1 MEMLEMNRVRE
12 FKVVKAVF
20 LLMFILIVS
29 GCKAKEETYK
39 VQTLR
44 SLDGKTS
51 ITFIS
56 PEKVEWVEGG
66 APEISA
72 EYSNVGKNMLRV
84 EIKQKGKEKTMVF
97 SITPEGLEDKQG
109 RALYSEFAMAK
120 KKEEIGRAKKEEERL
135 HSGEFK
141 KLIDKYEALLVS
153 VKGGCFQMGDTFNE
167 GEVDEEP
174 PHKVCLD
181 DFQIDKYEVTQ
192 QAHLE
197 VMRSNP
203 SSRADCM
210 DCPVDKTTWMDADKF
225 CKTIGK
231 RLPTEA
237 EWEYAAR
244 EGGKD
249 VRYGFGKNEISKS
262 DANYDSEK
270 SAPVGKFAPNALGI
284 YDMSGN
290 VYEWV
295 EDFYSREYYKNSPE
309 KNPRY
314 VESGRLRVLRG
325 GSWNH
330 DAEYLRSSSRFS
342 SSPFYKSKYIGFRCA
357 K

>member
-1 MEMLEMNRVRE
+1 MNSVGA
-12 FKVVKAVF
+12 FKVVMAIF
-20 LLMFILIVS
+20 LPVFILTVN
-29 GCKAKEETYK
+29 GCKAKEETFK

-44 SLDGKTS
+44 SMDGKTS

-56 PEKVEWVEGG
+56 PEKAEWKEGDNPKVE
-66 APEISA
+66 A
-72 EYSNVGKNMLRV
+72 EYETEGKNMFRV
-84 EIKQKGKEKTMVF
+84 VIKQKGKEKTMLF

-109 RALYSEFAMAK
+109 NALYSEFAIAK
-120 KKEEIGRAKKEEERL
+120 KKEEIARAKKEEERL
-135 HSGEFK
+135 QSSEFREVIQKHK
-141 KLIDKYEALLVS
+141 KLLVP
-153 VKGGCFQMGDTFNE
+153 VKGGCFQMGDALDE
-167 GEVDEEP
+167 GEIDEKP

-192 QAHLE
+192 QAYLE
-197 VMRSNP
+197 VMRANP
-203 SSRADCM
+203 SSNTGCM
-210 DCPVDKTTWMDADKF
+210 DCPVDKVTWMGAEKF
-225 CKTIGK
+225 CKTIDK

-244 EGGKD
+244 AGGGD
-249 VRYGFGKNEISKS
+249 ARYGFGKNEISKS

-270 SAPVGKFAPNALGI
+270 SMPVGKFAPNALGI

-295 EDFYSREYYKNSPE
+295 EDFYSREYYKKSPE
-309 KNPRY
+309 KNPKY

-330 DAEYLRSSSRFS
+330 DAEYLRSPSRYS
-342 SSPFYKSKYIGFRCA
+342 SSPFYESKYIGFRCA
-357 K
+357 R

>member
-1 MEMLEMNRVRE
+1 MNRVMA
-12 FKVVKAVF
+12 FKVVIAVF
-20 LLMFILIVS
+20 LPVFILAVN
-29 GCKAKEETYK
+29 GCKGKDEKYK

-44 SLDGKTS
+44 SMDGKTS

-56 PEKVEWVEGG
+56 PAKVKWKEGSD
-66 APEISA
+66 PEIEA
-72 EYSNVGKNMLRV
+72 EYENEGKNMIRV
-84 EIKQKGKEKTMVF
+84 KIKQTGKEKTLIF
-97 SITPEGLEDKQG
+97 SITPEGLEDKEG
-109 RALYSEFAMAK
+109 NALYSEFAMANR
-120 KKEEIGRAKKEEERL
+120 KKEMAQAKKEEERL

-141 KLIDKYEALLVS
+141 EVIKKYEALLVP
-153 VKGGCFQMGDTFNE
+153 VKGGCFQMGDTFHE

-174 PHKVCLD
+174 LHKVCLD

-192 QAHLE
+192 QAYLE

-203 SSRADCM
+203 SSNTGCM

-225 CKTIGK
+225 CKTIGE

-244 EGGKD
+244 AGGGD
-249 VRYGFGKNEISKS
+249 ARYGFGKNEISKS

-270 SAPVGKFAPNALGI
+270 SMPVGKFAPNALGV

-295 EDFYSREYYKNSPE
+295 EDFYNREYYRNSPE

-314 VESGRLRVLRG
+314 TESGRLRVLRG

-330 DAEYLRSSSRFS
+330 DAEFLRSSSRFS

>member
-1 MEMLEMNRVRE
+1 MNRVRE
-12 FKVVKAVF
+12 FKVVKAGF
-20 LLMFILIVS
+20 LLVFILIVS
-29 GCKAKEETYK
+29 GCKGKDETYK

-44 SLDGKTS
+44 SMDGKTS

-56 PEKVEWVEGG
+56 SEKVKWKEGDG
-66 APEISA
+66 PEIEA
-72 EYSNVGKNMLRV
+72 EYENVGKNMLRV
-84 EIKQKGKEKTMVF
+84 EIKQKGKEKTMTF
-97 SITPEGLEDKQG
+97 SIAPEGLEDKQG
-109 RALYSEFAMAK
+109 NFLYSEFALVNK
-120 KKEEIGRAKKEEERL
+120 KKEMASVKKEEERL
-135 HSGEFK
+135 NSGEFK
-141 KLIDKYEALLVS
+141 EIVKKYEALLVP

-167 GEVDEEP
+167 GEVDEAP
-174 PHKVCLD
+174 PHKACLD

-192 QAHLE
+192 QAYLE

-203 SSRADCM
+203 SAHTDCM
-210 DCPVDKTTWMDADKF
+210 DCPVDKTTWMDAEKF

-249 VRYGFGKNEISKS
+249 VRYGFGKNEISKN

-270 SAPVGKFAPNALGI
+270 SMPVGKFAPNALGI

-290 VYEWV
+290 VYEWAL
-295 EDFYSREYYKNSPE
+295 DFYSREYYKNSPE
-309 KNPRY
+309 KNPKY